1 LRALDALTP
10 RWLEA
15 AARRA
20 TYAPP
25 QPLDE
30 RLTAELRERFE
41 PQVAALA
48 EHLGRDLL
56 LEWGYRAPIAAQDGA
71 HDLR

>member
-1 LRALDALTP
+1 TP

-20 TYAPP
+20 TYASP
-25 QPLDE
+25 QPLDD
-30 RLTAELRERFE
+30 RLAVELRQRFE
-41 PQVAALA
+41 PEVAALA

-56 LEWGYRAPIAAQDGA
+56 LEWGYRAPIVAQDGA
-71 HDLR
+71 HNLR